1 MERTVSQVHERHLE
15 DFFAALAVP
24 NSVKVVWFVRALGKH
39 LVVNEV
45 KTIVNLRFGQSLL
58 IWLYATIL
66 GLGVSISNNN

>member
-1 MERTVSQVHERHLE
+1 MERTVSQVHE

-24 NSVKVVWFVRALGKH
+24 NSVQVVWFVRALGKH

-45 KTIVNLRFGQSLL
+45 KTVVNLRFGQSLL

-66 GLGVSISNNN
+66 GLGVSISINN